1 MWRCPKCESRVD
13 DGFDVCWACGTSP
26 EGVEDPTF
34 LTADEEGPIEE
45 PPIDTEGPMEDPLA
59 DFAGTPMPAL
69 VECFMASNTM
79 EAKFVADQLME
90 QGIPAVA
97 DRQDINLVMGGWKPT
112 VWGYGPKVR
121 VRPEDLARAEEWL
134 KVYRERRKP
143 G

>member
-1 MWRCPKCESRVD
+1 MWRCPRCETRVD
-13 DGFDVCWACGTSP
+13 DEFEVCWACGTSAD
-26 EGVEDPTF
+26 GVEDPTF

-59 DFAGTPMPAL
+59 DFAGTPMPEL
-69 VECFMASNTM
+69 VECFMASNTI
-79 EAKFVADQLME
+79 EAKFVADQLIE

-97 DRQDINLVMGGWKPT
+97 DHHDNNLWLGGWKPT
-112 VWGYGPKVR
+112 MWGYGPKVR

-134 KVYRERRKP
+134 KGYRERRKP

>member
-1 MWRCPKCESRVD
+1 MWRCPKCATRID

-26 EGVEDPTF
+26 DGVEDPAF

-69 VECFMASNTM
+69 VECYMASNTI

-90 QGIPAVA
+90 QGIPALA
-97 DRQDINLVMGGWKPT
+97 DRMDINLVMGGWKPT

-121 VRPEDLARAEEWL
+121 VRPEDLGRAEEWL
-134 KVYRERRKP
+134 
-143 G
+143 